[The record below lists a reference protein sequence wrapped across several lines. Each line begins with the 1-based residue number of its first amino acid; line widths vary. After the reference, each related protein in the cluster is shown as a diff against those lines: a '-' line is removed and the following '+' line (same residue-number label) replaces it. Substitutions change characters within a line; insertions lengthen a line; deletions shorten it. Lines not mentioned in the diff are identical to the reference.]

1 MSHSIHIRNMAHPIY
16 YVVDTLTVAVLSTCA
31 AISAWLIFAT
41 ASPADY
47 EELKLLLLPLIGGM
61 IVSGG
66 MIMLNPTPETRKI
79 VIGRAAIALFLASCA
94 PQFCAILFPT
104 WAIFLSHP
112 IILFGAGG
120 VLSIFFYAL
129 SRPFA
134 EGIYQR
140 SRTLSNIALN
150 EVERVARIQRKDDV
164 REAVTDAVNG
174 SMTDAM
180 DGASKEAQ
188 KVARAV
194 IATAAPVA
202 KEIVAEAARV
212 AAEKLNQEK
221 T

>member
-1 MSHSIHIRNMAHPIY
+1 MHYYPNHKDMTHPIY
-16 YVVDTLTVAVLSTCA
+16 SLVDTIMVSVMSTCA

-41 ASPADY
+41 AAPGDY

-66 MIMLNPTPETRKI
+66 MIMLNPTPETRRI
-79 VIGRAAIALFLASCA
+79 VIGRAAIALFLASCT
-94 PQFCAILFPT
+94 PQIGAILFPS
-104 WAIFLSHP
+104 WANLLSHP
-112 IILFGAGG
+112 IILFGSGG
-120 VLSIFFYAL
+120 VLSLFFYAM

-134 EGIYQR
+134 ETLYQR
-140 SRTLSNIALN
+140 SKALSNTAMDEI
-150 EVERVARIQRKDDV
+150 ERVARVQRKEDV

-174 SMTDAM
+174 SMVDAM

-188 KVARAV
+188 RVAKAV

-212 AAEKLNQEK
+212 AAEKLNEEK
-221 T
+221 Q